1 MEVGAGE
8 QAGGQ
13 PVGPEQL
20 GGDPGRRALAVGAG
34 DVDDRVAALRF
45 GQQAEQAG
53 DALEP
58 RLDPLADA
66 LIEEGD
72 GLFV

>member
-20 GGDPGRRALAVGAG
+20 GGDPGRRALAVG
-34 DVDDRVAALRF
+34 AALRF